1 MKDFAKKKKNQNF
14 RKCARCQ
21 NKCNCIGVWKESKIK
36 KKILLRCGRF
46 FLAESQMS

>member
-1 MKDFAKKKKNQNF
+1 MKDLAKKKKNQNF

-36 KKILLRCGRF
+36 KKILLRWVLF
-46 FLAESQMS
+46 SLAESQMS